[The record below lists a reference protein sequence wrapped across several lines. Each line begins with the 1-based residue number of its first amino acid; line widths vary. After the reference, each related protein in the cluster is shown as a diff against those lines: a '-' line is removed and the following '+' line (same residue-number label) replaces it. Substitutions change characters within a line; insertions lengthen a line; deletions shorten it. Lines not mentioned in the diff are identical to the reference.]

1 MRRTETECLDALREA
16 ADRLG
21 KSPTKAEYEELG
33 LAPSSSTIR
42 RVVGGWNEAKEKA
55 SLETYA
61 QDENGGRDIQPKPD
75 GVELPDGKKWESL
88 TPQQR
93 WYYKNRDHRIETKEQ
108 RRQDLKRWFYELKR
122 KEYNCRQCGEGRSPA
137 LDFHH
142 RGEKTKDVSAMVND
156 GYARERIRTEID
168 RCVVLCANCHRR
180 KHREAPPEI
189 AGKDPAEVAAILADA
204 TAHEQRNIR
213 RAWLTAYKRNS
224 DGCSRCS
231 VSDPA
236 CLDFHHDEEKTMRVA
251 QMVSFDHSLAE
262 IRSEIEKCELLCS
275 NCHRDEHFE
284 PPEPR

>member
-21 KSPTKAEYEELG
+21 TSPTKAEYEELG

-55 SLETYA
+55 SLETHA

-122 KEYNCRQCGEGRSPA
+122 DEYKCRQCGEGRPPA

-142 RGEKTKDVSAMVND
+142 RDGKTEDVSAMVNS
-156 GYARERIRTEID
+156 GYSRSRIRKEVD
-168 RCVVLCANCHRR
+168 RCVVLCANCHRK
-180 KHREAPPEI
+180 KHYQEPEPLTSTN
-189 AGKDPAEVAAILADA
+189 PADVAAAVNDVSKHDA
-204 TAHEQRNIR
+204 RQLR
-213 RAWLTAYKRNS
+213 RSWLVSYKRDS
-224 DGCSRCS
+224 GGCNRCS
-231 VSDPA
+231 ASHPA
-236 CLDFHHDEEKTMRVA
+236 CLDFHHEQEKTMSVGK
-251 QMVSFDHSLAE
+251 MVSFSYSLQE

-284 PPEPR
+284 PPEPV